1 MLLTQRRRK
10 RTRIEMMEEE
20 KLKADH
26 SKEIEEM
33 EHKIQSL
40 KQRLDELENVER
52 ENRQQNVKLGKLF
65 DMGVI
70 NEQGDFVERPDDN
83 WYRQRE

>member
-10 RTRIEMMEEE
+10 RTRIEMMEVE

-26 SKEIEEM
+26 KKEIEEM
-33 EHKIQSL
+33 EYKIQSL
-40 KQRLDELENVER
+40 KQRLDELEDFER
-52 ENRQQNVKLGKLF
+52 ENRQKNVKLGKLF

-70 NEQGDFVERPDDN
+70 NEHGNFVKRPDDS
-83 WYRQRE
+83 

>member
-1 MLLTQRRRK
+1 MLLTQRGRK

-26 SKEIEEM
+26 NKAIEEM

-40 KQRLDELENVER
+40 KQRLDELEDVER
-52 ENRQQNVKLGKLF
+52 ENRQKNVKLGKLF

-70 NEQGDFVERPDDN
+70 NEHGDFVERPDDN
-83 WYRQRE
+83 YYRQRE